1 MHDTASVDVRGCVFT
16 DVGGRGFTTTLEHTG
31 AKQDAANIARDSDLD
46 LGCAPYVLYGVKYI
60 DPVSLAPFPGR
71 GGLRV
76 PRLRG
81 CLHVRIHHL
90 WPTMCSCTH
99 TPPLAHDVF
108 MYAYTTFG
116 PRCLEWSSLPC
127 PFLCMRCF
135 QFHLCSS
142 IQMSM
147 ATGGVMWHAVE
158 QAAAVLRVCYWPV
171 TRNL

>member
-99 TPPLAHDVF
+99 TPPLAHDVWNGLPF
-108 MYAYTTFG
+108 PALFFVCGAFSFTCVLPSKCPWQPAASCGMLWSRQQPYCVFVTG
-116 PRCLEWSSLPC
+116 QSLEIYKSKW
-127 PFLCMRCF
+127 RY
-135 QFHLCSS
+135 
-142 IQMSM
+142 I
-147 ATGGVMWHAVE
+147 
-158 QAAAVLRVCYWPV
+158 
-171 TRNL
+171 